1 MKENSVNIEKMLKR
15 VVIVSM
21 VLLIVSSSLYF
32 LFESKVIASK
42 YGNSDEYF
50 LSEAHGDSM
59 YPTIKDGDL
68 LVIKEYEDNSF
79 NISVGDIIVCW
90 WEERN
95 IYVSHRVIMITNVDG
110 ENRYYLKGDNNLNE
124 DTLYITD
131 DKIVG
136 KVEHIVHGWLDK
148 KIYEAIMW

>member
-1 MKENSVNIEKMLKR
+1 MQEKIVNIKKILKK
-15 VVIVSM
+15 VVIVSI
-21 VLLIVSSSLYF
+21 VLLIISSSLYF

-68 LVIKEYEDNSF
+68 LVIKEYDGNSF

-90 WEERN
+90 WEEHN
-95 IYVSHRVIMITNVDG
+95 IYVSHRVVMITNVGG
-110 ENRYYLKGDNNLNE
+110 ENRYYLKGDNNVNK
-124 DTLYITD
+124 DVFYITD
-131 DKIVG
+131 DEIVG
-136 KVEHIVHGWLDK
+136 KVEYIIHGWLNK
-148 KIYEAIMW
+148 MIFEVVL